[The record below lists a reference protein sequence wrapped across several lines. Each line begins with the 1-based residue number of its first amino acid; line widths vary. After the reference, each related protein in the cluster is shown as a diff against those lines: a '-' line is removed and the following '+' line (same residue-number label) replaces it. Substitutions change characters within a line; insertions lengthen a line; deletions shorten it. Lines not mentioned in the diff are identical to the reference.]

1 MNSGAAALRRAA
13 EGAGAEADEA
23 DEEEV
28 VESGAS
34 SCAMDGWME
43 RERSGRERSVREERE
58 REREGFA

>member
-13 EGAGAEADEA
+13 EGAGAEADEE
-23 DEEEV
+23 DVVV